1 MPAGLFVLLLVISFF
16 IIKPFL
22 LAIFSGA
29 LLAYLFYPLYR
40 FLSPRVRS
48 PGVAS
53 VVVCV
58 SVLLLL
64 LVPGIFLVKTLVE
77 QAYVIFVLVKQRLAE
92 GLFVSCQNSFCQAIE
107 NLTNDPTVSYQIQE
121 LSREVT
127 HWIIQKGS
135 ELLVSVPR
143 IVVNLFIAFFVM
155 FYFLKDGEK
164 LYERLHSYL
173 RLKKSKFATLVGRIK
188 EIIHGIVFG
197 YFIVAVVQGAVGA
210 LGFFL
215 FGVSSPLFWGVVMG
229 LLALIP
235 YVGTGFVWLPAALFI
250 FIDGLSQDSTSLMMK
265 GGGLFIY
272 GAVLISGIDNV
283 IRPKLMGEKAK
294 VHPAIILLGIFGGM
308 LIFGPLGIIIGPVVL
323 ALTSEIA
330 TTYWKK

>member
-1 MPAGLFVLLLVISFF
+1 MPAGLFVLLLVVSFF

-48 PGVAS
+48 PGMAS

-58 SVLLLL
+58 FVLLLI
-64 LVPGIFLVKTLVE
+64 LVPGIVLLKTLVE

-107 NLTNDPTVSYQIQE
+107 NLTSDPTVSYQVQE

-127 HWIIQKGS
+127 HWVIQKGS
-135 ELLVSVPR
+135 ALLVSVPQM
-143 IVVNLFIAFFVM
+143 VVNLFIVFFVM

-164 LYERLHSYL
+164 LHERLHTYL
-173 RLKKSKFATLVGRIK
+173 RLKKSKFAALVGRIK

-197 YFIVAVVQGAVGA
+197 YFIVALVQGVVGA
-210 LGFFL
+210 IGFFL
-215 FGVSSPLFWGVVMG
+215 FGVSSPLFWGVIMG

-250 FIDGLSQDSTSLMMK
+250 FVDGLSQDSTSLMFK
-265 GGGLFIY
+265 GVGLFVY
-272 GAVLISGIDNV
+272 GAVLISGIDNI

-294 VHPAIILLGIFGGM
+294 VHPAIILLGIFGGI

-323 ALTSEIA
+323 ALTSEIV

>member
-173 RLKKSKFATLVGRIK
+173 RLKKSKFATLVDRIK

>member
-1 MPAGLFVLLLVISFF
+1 MPAGLFVLLLVVSFF

-29 LLAYLFYPLYR
+29 LLAYLFYPFYR

-127 HWIIQKGS
+127 HWVIQKGS
-135 ELLVSVPR
+135 GLLVSVPQL
-143 IVVNLFIAFFVM
+143 VVNLFIVFFVM

-308 LIFGPLGIIIGPVVL
+308 LIFGPLGVVIGPVVL

>member
-1 MPAGLFVLLLVISFF
+1 MLLLVVSFF

-29 LLAYLFYPLYR
+29 LLAYLFYPFYR

-48 PGVAS
+48 PVVAS

-58 SVLLLL
+58 FVLLLI
-64 LVPGIFLVKTLVE
+64 LVPGIFLVKTIVE

-92 GLFVSCQNSFCQAIE
+92 GLFVSCQNSFCQALE
-107 NLTNDPTVSYQIQE
+107 NLANDPTVSYQVQE
-121 LSREVT
+121 ISREVT
-127 HWIIQKGS
+127 HWVIQKGS
-135 ELLVSVPR
+135 ALLVSVPR
-143 IVVNLFIAFFVM
+143 IVINLFIVFFVM

-164 LYERLHSYL
+164 LHERLHTYL
-173 RLKKSKFATLVGRIK
+173 RLKKSKYATFVGRIK

-197 YFIVAVVQGAVGA
+197 YFIVALVQGAVGA
-210 LGFFL
+210 IGFFL
-215 FGVSSPLFWGVVMG
+215 FGVSSPLFWGVIMG

-250 FIDGLSQDSTSLMMK
+250 FVDGLSQDSTSLMVK
-265 GGGLFIY
+265 GAGLFVY
-272 GAVLISGIDNV
+272 GAVLISGIDNI

-294 VHPAIILLGIFGGM
+294 VHPAIILLGIFGGI

-323 ALTSEIA
+323 ALTSEIV

>member
-1 MPAGLFVLLLVISFF
+1 MPAGLFVLLLVVSFF

-29 LLAYLFYPLYR
+29 LLAYLFYPFYR

-127 HWIIQKGS
+127 HWVIQKGS
-135 ELLVSVPR
+135 GLLVSVPQL
-143 IVVNLFIAFFVM
+143 VVNLFIVFFVM

>member
-1 MPAGLFVLLLVISFF
+1 MPAALFVLLLVVSFF

-40 FLSPRVRS
+40 LLSPRLRS
-48 PGVAS
+48 PS
-53 VVVCV
+53 VVSIIICLV
-58 SVLLLL
+58 VLLLI
-64 LVPGIFLVKTLVE
+64 LVPGIFLLKTLVE

-92 GLFVSCQNSFCQAIE
+92 GLFVSCQNSFCQAVE
-107 NLTNDPTVSYQIQE
+107 NLANDPTVSYQVQE

-127 HWIIQKGS
+127 HWVIQKGS
-135 ELLVSVPR
+135 GLLVSVPR
-143 IVVNLFIAFFVM
+143 LVINLFIVFFVM
-155 FYFLKDGEK
+155 FYFLRDG
-164 LYERLHSYL
+164 ERLHERLHTYL
-173 RLKKSKFATLVGRIK
+173 RLKKSKYVTLVARVK
-188 EIIHGIVFG
+188 EIVHGIVFG
-197 YFIVAVVQGAVGA
+197 YFIVALVQGVVGA
-210 LGFFL
+210 IGFYL

-235 YVGTGFVWLPAALFI
+235 YVGTGFVWLPAALFLLL
-250 FIDGLSQDSTSLMMK
+250 DGLSQDSTALIAK
-265 GGGLFIY
+265 GIGLFVY

-283 IRPKLMGEKAK
+283 IRPKLMGEKAR
-294 VHPAIILLGIFGGM
+294 VHPAIILLGIFGGI

-323 ALTSEIA
+323 ALTSEIV